1 MYLQGIYP
9 IVVSADTLALK
20 INFLLKPINT
30 GIDFLHLLKVLLS
43 LMVILFRFVSIDP
56 NMSDRQKKVKCNT
69 NVEAEHVSSWSI
81 R

>member
-30 GIDFLHLLKVLLS
+30 GIDFLHLLKVFLS
-43 LMVILFRFVSIDP
+43 LMVFRFVSIDP

-69 NVEAEHVSSWSI
+69 NVEAEHVSS
-81 R
+81 